1 MVHKKQLQIARQAD
15 GTYDFYYVSQGF
27 LDMVGYTAEEIKGVK
42 DAVGKQIAEAIAF
55 ADAQPFAPEES
66 AVVDVYSDIV
76 AEVRER

>member
-1 MVHKKQLQIARQAD
+1 MPRFEKYLEENGVMTAD
-15 GTYDFYYVSQGF
+15 
-27 LDMVGYTAEEIKGVK
+27 EIKSVK
-42 DAVGKQIAEAIAF
+42 AAVDKQIEDAIAF

>member
-1 MVHKKQLQIARQAD
+1 MPRFEKYLEENGV
-15 GTYDFYYVSQGF
+15 
-27 LDMVGYTAEEIKGVK
+27 MTAEEIKGVK
-42 DAVGKQIAEAIAF
+42 DAVDKQIAEAIAF